1 MKQLLSIR
9 KSLIITLLML
19 MGMNLDAKNVN
30 INDIAGSWKMIPDKG
45 MVMAGDIIMNISTT
59 SISQALYSEK
69 KRTRTDLLNGIFYL
83 SDIPATSWNDAAGY
97 DDIQKLV
104 VKIDDPDKIITAATA
119 AADVLNSTLPEST

>member
-45 MVMAGDIIMNISTT
+45 MVMAGDIIMNISNYL
-59 SISQALYSEK
+59 SK
-69 KRTRTDLLNGIFYL
+69 FKLLNKRI
-83 SDIPATSWNDAAGY
+83 
-97 DDIQKLV
+97 
-104 VKIDDPDKIITAATA
+104 
-119 AADVLNSTLPEST
+119 